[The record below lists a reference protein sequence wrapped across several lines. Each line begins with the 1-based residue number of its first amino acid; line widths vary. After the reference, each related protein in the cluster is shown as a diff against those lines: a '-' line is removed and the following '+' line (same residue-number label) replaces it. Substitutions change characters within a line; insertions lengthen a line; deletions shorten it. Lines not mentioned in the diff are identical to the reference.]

1 MNLMKEQF
9 FGVQVNT
16 ERFDEMLDLIFSR
29 KREGEKSFIVAI
41 NPEKLMKAR
50 KDPAL
55 HKILNTADFQIPDGV
70 GVLIASRLKKGTI
83 RDRITGVDMM
93 EQLCARAAE
102 TGDGVFLYG
111 AKPGVADQA
120 AAGLRAKFPGLNVA
134 GTLDGYVKD
143 EQQVL
148 DTINA
153 SGAAIL
159 FVALGSPTQENFI
172 IRNMERLVPSVYQ
185 GVGGSFDVF
194 SGNIKR
200 APAAFRK
207 LGLEWLYR
215 LLKEPSRWRRQLE
228 LPKFLIAVLTG
239 RHEKGGGAHE

>member
-1 MNLMKEQF
+1 MKEHF

-16 ERFDEMLDLIFSR
+16 ERFDEMLDQIFAR
-29 KREGEKSFIVAI
+29 MKNGDKSFIVAI
-41 NPEKLMKAR
+41 NPEKLMKAKR
-50 KDPAL
+50 DPEL
-55 HKILNTADFQIPDGV
+55 HDILNTADFQIPDGV
-70 GVLIASRLKKGTI
+70 GVLIASRMMKGNI

-93 EQLCARAAE
+93 EQLCSRAAK

-111 AKPGVADQA
+111 AKPGVAAQA
-120 AAGLRAKFPGLNVA
+120 ASNLQAKFPGLQVA

-143 EQQVL
+143 EREII
-148 DTINA
+148 DTINQ
-153 SGAAIL
+153 SGAQIL

-172 IRNMERLVPSVYQ
+172 IANKDKLVPSVFQ

-200 APAAFRK
+200 APALFRK
-207 LGLEWLYR
+207 AGLEWLYR
-215 LLKEPSRWRRQLE
+215 LLKEPARWRRQLE

-239 RHEKGGGAHE
+239 KRQGKGGGAHE